1 MKRRVSKNR
10 TKDSGPV
17 SCKIAI
23 LTKRRPE
30 KGQKSMLDEAMKAS
44 AQIWRE
50 LKWQPQLWV
59 CCC

>member
-10 TKDSGPV
+10 TKDLGPV

-23 LTKRRPE
+23 LTKRKPE

-50 LKWQPQLWV
+50 LK
-59 CCC
+59 